1 MIINRSIDIENEI
14 RLLLKDYFTVYCR
27 PLPAKFKT
35 PSLLVTATGGDT
47 ANTIDNFIVTLDARA
62 ETDEAA
68 DELARNAAAVL
79 EQLSREQSGALRFAA
94 INTLGRWGRDPARP
108 DLCLRTITAR
118 VIAHREKITIL

>member
-1 MIINRSIDIENEI
+1 MIIDRSIDIENEI
-14 RLLLKDYFTVYCR
+14 RVALKDYFTIYCR
-27 PLPAKFKT
+27 PLPAKFTT
-35 PSLLVTATGGDT
+35 PCLLVTATGGDT

-79 EQLSREQSGALRFAA
+79 EKLSHEQSGALRFAA

-118 VIAHREKITIL
+118 VIAHREKITLQ